1 MPDADTPIGLVLGS
15 GCSDEIEGLPAD
27 AVDTEYGAPS
37 SRLYRRDANGK
48 RVFLLLRHGEKHD
61 IPPHAI
67 NYRANV
73 AALSAAGVSS
83 IIALNTVGVITGIA
97 ACGGV
102 ALPRQLVDYTWG
114 REHTFASGAAAGVRH
129 IEFTDPFSETLRQAL
144 HRAATSTGI
153 DCVDG
158 GVYAVTQGPRLETA
172 AEVDR
177 FERDGA
183 DYVGMTA
190 MPEAA
195 LAAELDIHYAV
206 IALVVNPAAGRGSGS
221 IHADVAVNSAAAR
234 AAAMRIVDAYLEAP
248 A

>member
-1 MPDADTPIGLVLGS
+1 MPDTDTPTGLVLGS

-37 SRLYRRDANGK
+37 SRLYRRDVNGK
-48 RVFLLLRHGEKHD
+48 RALLLLRHGENHD
-61 IPPHAI
+61 IPAHLV
-67 NYRANV
+67 NYRANI
-73 AALSAAGVSS
+73 AALSAAGASS

-97 ACGGV
+97 ACGSV
-102 ALPRQLVDYTWG
+102 ALPRQLIDYTWG
-114 REHTFASGAAAGVRH
+114 REHSFANGGADGVRH
-129 IEFTDPFSETLRQAL
+129 IEFTDPFSETLRQGL
-144 HRAATSTGI
+144 HRAATSTGV

-177 FERDGA
+177 LERDGA
-183 DYVGMTA
+183 DFVGMTA

-195 LAAELDIHYAV
+195 LAAELDIDYAV
-206 IALVVNPAAGRGSGS
+206 IALVVNPAAGRGTGS
-221 IHADVAVNSAAAR
+221 IHADVAVNSTAAR
-234 AAAMRIVDAYLEAP
+234 AAAMRIVNAYLEAP

>member
-1 MPDADTPIGLVLGS
+1 MPDTDAPIGLVLGS
-15 GCSDEIEGLPAD
+15 GCRDQIEGLPAD
-27 AVDTEYGAPS
+27 AVETEFGAPS
-37 SRLYRRDANGK
+37 SRLYRRDVDGQ
-48 RVFLLLRHGEKHD
+48 RVLLLLRHGEDHD
-61 IPPHAI
+61 IPPHLI
-67 NYRANV
+67 NYRANI
-73 AALSAAGVSS
+73 AALSAAGASS

-114 REHTFASGAAAGVRH
+114 RAHTFATGGAAGVRH
-129 IEFTDPFSETLRQAL
+129 IEFTDPFSETLRRGL
-144 HRAATSTGI
+144 HRAATSTGT

-158 GVYAVTQGPRLETA
+158 GVYAVTQGPRLETV

-177 FERDGA
+177 LERDGA

-195 LAAELDIHYAV
+195 LAAELDIRYAV

-221 IHADVAVNSAAAR
+221 IHADVAVNSTAAR
-234 AAAMRIVDAYLEAP
+234 TAAMRIVDAYLEAP
-248 A
+248 V

>member
-1 MPDADTPIGLVLGS
+1 MPDSGSTIGLVLGS
-15 GCSDEIEGLPAD
+15 GCSDEIDGLPSDSAD
-27 AVDTEYGAPS
+27 TAYGAPS
-37 SRLYRRDANGK
+37 SRLYRRAVNG
-48 RVFLLLRHGEKHD
+48 RSTLLLLRHGEDHD

-73 AALSAAGVSS
+73 AALHAHGATS
-83 IIALNTVGVITGIA
+83 IIALNTVGVITAIA
-97 ACGGV
+97 ACGTI

-114 REHTFASGAAAGVRH
+114 RAHTFATGGTAGVRH
-129 IEFTDPFSETLRQAL
+129 IEFTDPFSENLRRQL
-144 HRAATSTGI
+144 AAAAVTAGV

-177 FERDGA
+177 LERDGA

-195 LAAELDIHYAV
+195 LAAELGVDYAV

-221 IHADVAVNSAAAR
+221 IHADVAVNSETAR
-234 AAAMRIVDAYLEAP
+234 TAAMRVVDTYLGESV
-248 A
+248 